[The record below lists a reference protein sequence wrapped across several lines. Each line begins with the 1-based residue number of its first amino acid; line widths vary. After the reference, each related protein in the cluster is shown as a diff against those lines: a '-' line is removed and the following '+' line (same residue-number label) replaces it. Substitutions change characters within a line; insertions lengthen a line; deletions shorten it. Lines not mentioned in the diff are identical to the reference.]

1 MQLTKNNTP
10 FVFNDSYIEA
20 FKQLK
25 NQLISSLILYYYDLD
40 LELMLE
46 TDAFNK
52 VVVGVLL

>member
-1 MQLTKNNTP
+1 MRLTKNNMP
-10 FVFNDSYIEA
+10 FVFNNSYIEA

-25 NQLISSLILYYYDLD
+25 KQLISSLILHYYNLD

-46 TDAFNK
+46 TDVSNK